1 MHATRHL
8 ATRVLGVAVS
18 LASLSLSLAVPVHG
32 NQPDEVD
39 QSLLVPTTLDSSFA
53 PFVCKDKQTGP
64 VCTGERFVDTG
75 WAPSDLPCHVP
86 LHGRFV
92 SYRHSTRY
100 YDTDYLN
107 YARRFRS
114 DDVDYLS
121 TSPGG
126 PATATINVHVRFY
139 EPFAVPG
146 DDSTFTVITSGTIL
160 DVRPVGGP
168 AIFRVVG
175 TLVEPPE
182 GDATFTGHVRYD
194 GTVTSYDREV
204 LDIAVLEEQLFEAAC
219 RAATGT

>member
-1 MHATRHL
+1 MHATRRF

-18 LASLSLSLAVPVHG
+18 LAGLSLAVPVHG
-32 NQPDEVD
+32 NPPDEVD

-53 PFVCKDKQTGP
+53 PFTCKDKQTGP
-64 VCTGERFVDTG
+64 VCTGERHIDTG
-75 WAPSDLPCHVP
+75 WAPSDLPCQVP

-114 DDVDYLS
+114 NDVDYLS
-121 TSPGG
+121 ASPGG
-126 PATATINVHVRFY
+126 PATATINVHVRFF

-146 DDSTFTVITSGTIL
+146 DASTFTVISSGTIF

-168 AIFRVVG
+168 PIFRVVG

-182 GDATFTGHVRYD
+182 GDVTFTGQVRLD
-194 GTVTSYDREV
+194 GTVTSYDGEV
-204 LDIAVLEEQLFEAAC
+204 VDIAVLEDQLFEAAC
-219 RAATGT
+219 RAATGA

>member
-1 MHATRHL
+1 MPATRRL
-8 ATRVLGVAVS
+8 ATRALGIA
-18 LASLSLSLAVPVHG
+18 LSLAAVSITTPVHG
-32 NQPDEVD
+32 DPRDEVD

-53 PFVCKDKQTGP
+53 PFTCTPKRTGP
-64 VCTGERFVDTG
+64 VCTGERRIDTG

-86 LHGRFV
+86 LHGRYV

-107 YARRFRS
+107 YARRFRIN
-114 DDVDYLS
+114 DVDYLG

-126 PATATINVHVRFY
+126 PATATISVHGRFF

-146 DDSTFTVITSGTIL
+146 DASTFTVITSGTIF

-168 AIFRVVG
+168 PIFRVVG

-182 GDATFTGHVRYD
+182 GAVTFTGQVRID
-194 GTVTSYDREV
+194 DTVTSYDGEL
-204 LDIAVLEEQLFEAAC
+204 LDIAVIEEQLFEAAC
-219 RAATGT
+219 RAATEG